1 MIYVNLKAE
10 DRMSLQKAMKT
21 VQKSKQYRRCKAV
34 DLSSQGYDVPEIA
47 KILDLTEATVR
58 RLIHQVNESGVEAL
72 QPAYGKGRPLV
83 LNWTKEQWED
93 LLAQAPAHF
102 AKLETGAQN
111 WTQQLICHYFQAY
124 HALTVS
130 QRTVSSAVKRVGL
143 HWRRSKLRV
152 HSPDPLYIVKRQRV
166 ETLKTLAQ
174 QGQLSSEASSYPRSD
189 RPPKP
194 GRLVYFDSTDLHW
207 CPDLGNAYMPVGEQ
221 MKVDSPGLD
230 NSWLALFGSLEFP
243 TGNGLY
249 TIHNRK
255 RTLEVAEHLRL
266 LIETDPDAF
275 WFVVLDNATAHTTQY
290 ILDFAQRHQ
299 DRLELVFLP
308 TYSPH
313 LNLIERLWR
322 LMRSQVT
329 RNQFLDSLFA
339 VADAVVHWLDRLSFA
354 QFCSLIGIDE
364 DHLSFVNK
372 PFF

>member
-1 MIYVNLKAE
+1 MIYAELKQEGRTA
-10 DRMSLQKAMKT
+10 LQKAMRT
-21 VQKSKQYRRCKAV
+21 VKKSKDYRRYKAV
-34 DLSSQGYDVPEIA
+34 DLSSQGYDVPKIA
-47 KILDLTEATVR
+47 EILDLSAATVR
-58 RLIHQVNESGVEAL
+58 RLIHQVNASGVEAL
-72 QPAYGKGRPLV
+72 EAAYGKGRPLA
-83 LNWTKEQWED
+83 LAWTKAEWEE

-111 WTQQLICHYFQAY
+111 WTQHLLCQYLQEY
-124 HALTVS
+124 HELTVS
-130 QRTVSSAVKRVGL
+130 QRTISSAIKRVGL
-143 HWRRSKLRV
+143 NWRRSKLRV
-152 HSPDPLYIVKRQRV
+152 HSPDPLYVVKRQRV
-166 ETLKTLAQ
+166 ATLKNLAKE
-174 QGQLSSEASSYPRSD
+174 GQLSSEASSYPRSD

-221 MKVDSPGLD
+221 RKVNSPGLD

-249 TIHNRK
+249 TIHHRK
-255 RTLEVAEHLRL
+255 RALEVGEHLQL
-266 LIETDPDAF
+266 LIDTDPDAF

-329 RNQFLDSLFA
+329 RNQFLDSLLA
-339 VADAVVHWLDRLSFA
+339 VAEAVVHWLDRLSFA
-354 QFCSLIGIDE
+354 QFCSLIGID
-364 DHLSFVNK
+364 DDDLPFIDK